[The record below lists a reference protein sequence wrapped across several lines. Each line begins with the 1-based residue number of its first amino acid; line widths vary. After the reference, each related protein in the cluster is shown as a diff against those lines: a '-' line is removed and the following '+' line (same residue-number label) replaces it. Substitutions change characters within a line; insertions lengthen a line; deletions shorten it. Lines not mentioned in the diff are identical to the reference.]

1 MAKNDWV
8 ADLMQTY
15 AYEGEGR
22 RRRVNMAKLFDL
34 AIANEGAETVERL
47 KAREEKLTAGRAV
60 MTVSCVLR
68 GFARRNRGV
77 NVAGPDGVTF
87 FRAPEDWLAHYGLAE

>member
-1 MAKNDWV
+1 MAKHDWI

-34 AIANEGAETVERL
+34 ALANEGDETVAKL
-47 KAREEKLTAGRAV
+47 KARDDLTAGRAT

-68 GFARRNRGV
+68 GFARRNKGV
-77 NVAGPDGVTF
+77 NVVSPEGVKF
-87 FRAPEDWLAHYGLAE
+87 FRAPDDWLAHYGLLE